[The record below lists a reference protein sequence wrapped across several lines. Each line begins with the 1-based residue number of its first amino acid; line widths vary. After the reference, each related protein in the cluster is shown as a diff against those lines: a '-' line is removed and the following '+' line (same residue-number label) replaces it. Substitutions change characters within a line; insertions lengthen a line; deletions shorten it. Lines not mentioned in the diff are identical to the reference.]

1 MMDYSAIIVAAGNGT
16 RMKLGYNKVYHR
28 IEGLTIL
35 ERTMQIFEKDTRCK
49 QVIVVTEGTDY
60 KLQTNRYNG
69 KIVVVRGGATR
80 QESVQNGL
88 YAVREKIVLVHDG
101 ARPYVSA
108 DCIDRLCTSMETNEA
123 AILMVAAKDTI
134 KTVKAGF
141 VENTPDRETLMH
153 AQTPQAFKT
162 TLLLDCYKQAF
173 KDNFV
178 GTDDSSL
185 VEKYSDTK
193 IAVVEGDYRNIKI
206 TTTED
211 LA

>member
-1 MMDYSAIIVAAGNGT
+1 MEYSAIIVAAGNGT

-28 IEGLTIL
+28 IDGLTIL
-35 ERTMQIFEKDTRCK
+35 ERTMHVFEKDDRCT
-49 QVIVVTEGTDY
+49 QIIVVTEGTDY

-69 KIVVVRGGATR
+69 KIVVVRGGKTR

-88 YAVREKIVLVHDG
+88 FAAKEKIVFVHDG
-101 ARPYVSA
+101 ARPYVTEE
-108 DCIDRLCTSMETNEA
+108 CIDRLCKSMETNDA

-134 KTVKAGF
+134 KTVKDGF
-141 VENTPDRETLMH
+141 VETTPSRESLMH

-162 TLLLDCYKQAF
+162 SLLLDCYKQAELE
-173 KDNFV
+173 NFI

-185 VEKYSDTK
+185 VEKYGNTK

-206 TTTED
+206 TTIED